1 MLPERQKGNLAENMI
16 SIFDYIKD
24 FGVLILLASF
34 ANSVMDL
41 QTLLHNLH
49 EEVSCSVCMSPFT
62 DPKILPCFHTFC
74 LHCLNELQKTSGKHG
89 EITCPE
95 CRGKFQVPGSG
106 YPQDLPA
113 NFRMNS
119 LLDVMAIQKC
129 NVAGVKCGNCEKTSA
144 QSFYCFKC
152 CAFWCDDCIAAHNII
167 RANKEHKVLAIKDF
181 QDQDIENVLTRP
193 VFCQKEHHE
202 NKKLKFFCKDCEVAI
217 CNTCVVT
224 LHEGHVKV
232 PLQDAANERKLR
244 LESMLESKKEK
255 ALRKRNMITR
265 LQSEC
270 NEIQEQVACVKK
282 SAQNLVDNLM
292 RVIETKKRELFKEV
306 EDKAQQSIERLV
318 EQQSEVENEL
328 QRIETSIEKTETFLK
343 QSTNAEI
350 VHFNTLEEVTEETEL
365 VECDRK
371 DLGHLVFFA
380 NKSLTAKA
388 NSEGVGSLKQ
398 IISQTKSRNSKAEG
412 NGITEVTVGLQAQF
426 VLTTQNAENEQCYEQ
441 CDIVTVEI
449 KNDNGRECATEAQV
463 QDNKDGSYN
472 ISYFAKEAGTCHT
485 SVMINGEH
493 VSGSPF
499 TVQVKPRQYKP
510 VLSFGGEGSSAGRF
524 IGPWG
529 VTVNERNKIAVTDR
543 HNNRV
548 QIFSSD
554 GTYLKSF
561 GRNGDQEGEF
571 VQPCGIA
578 YLNNGN
584 IVVADS
590 GNDRL
595 QIFTEQGEYLTQIG
609 SEGNLDHQFNYP
621 CGLSVDSDGNIIVAD
636 ADNKLV
642 KIFTPSGQFLRNF
655 GEDLLVNP
663 CHCIQKNQYFI
674 VSDWG
679 DDNIKVFNTDGD
691 FLNKFGNKGEGD
703 GEFHELRFLSVDK
716 AGHLMVCDSAND
728 RVQILELSGEFIT
741 EFGLIRDRIEDFVG
755 PICTAVLTDGRIVVS
770 DYCGDCIKIIE

>member
-1 MLPERQKGNLAENMI
+1 ME
-16 SIFDYIKD
+16 
-24 FGVLILLASF
+24 
-34 ANSVMDL
+34 L

-74 LHCLNELQKTSGKHG
+74 VHCLNELQRTSGKHG

-95 CRGKFQVPGSG
+95 CRRKFQVPGSG

-129 NVAGVKCGNCEKTSA
+129 NVAGVKCGNCDKTSG

-152 CAFWCDDCIAAHNII
+152 CTFWCDDCIAAHNII
-167 RANKEHKVLAIKDF
+167 RANKDHRVLAIKDF
-181 QDQDIENVLTRP
+181 HDQDIENVLRRP

-244 LESMLESKKEK
+244 LEAVLESQKVK

-270 NEIQEQVACVKK
+270 NEIKEQVACAKK

-292 RVIETKKRELFKEV
+292 RVIEAKKQELFKEV

-318 EQQSEVENEL
+318 EQQSDVENEL

-350 VHFNTLEEVTEETEL
+350 VHFNTLFQEEVTGEAEL
-365 VECDRK
+365 VDCDRN
-371 DLGHLVFFA
+371 DLCHFVFFP
-380 NKSLTAKA
+380 NKSLMAKA
-388 NSEGVGSLKQ
+388 NCEGVGSLTQ
-398 IISQTKSRNSKAEG
+398 IISQTKSSNSKAEG
-412 NGITEVTVGLQAQF
+412 IGINGVTVGLEAQF
-426 VLTTQNAENEQCYEQ
+426 VLTTRNAENEQCYER

-449 KNDNGRECATEAQV
+449 RNDDGRECASEAQV

-472 ISYFAKEAGTCHT
+472 ISYFAKEAGTCQT
-485 SVMINGEH
+485 SVMVNGEH
-493 VSGSPF
+493 VCGSPF
-499 TVQVKPRQYKP
+499 TVEVKPRKYKP
-510 VLSFGGEGSSAGRF
+510 VLSFGGEGSSAGMF
-524 IGPWG
+524 NGPYG
-529 VTVNERNKIAVTDR
+529 VTVNERNEIAVTEKLN
-543 HNNRV
+543 HRV

-554 GTYLKSF
+554 GTYLRSF
-561 GRNGDQEGEF
+561 GSEGDQEGEF
-571 VQPCGIA
+571 RYPTGIA

-584 IVVADS
+584 IVVADTL
-590 GNDRL
+590 NKRL

-609 SEGNLDHQFNYP
+609 GKGNLDHQFNDP
-621 CGLSVDSDGNIIVAD
+621 WGLSVDSDGNIIVAE
-636 ADNKLV
+636 NKLI
-642 KIFTPSGQFLRNF
+642 KIFTPSGQLLRKF
-655 GEDLLVNP
+655 GGEDLLVNP
-663 CHCIQKNQYFI
+663 CHCIQEDEYFI
-674 VSDWG
+674 VSDEV
-679 DDNIKVFNTDGD
+679 DRSINVFNTEGD
-691 FLNKFGNKGEGD
+691 FLYKFGNEGEGD
-703 GEFHELRFLSVDK
+703 GEFDRPRLLSVDK

-741 EFGLIRDRIEDFVG
+741 EFGLMSDRIEEFVG
-755 PICTAVLTDGRIVVS
+755 PISTTVLTDGRIVVS
-770 DYCGDCIKIIE
+770 DYCDNCIKIIE

>member
-1 MLPERQKGNLAENMI
+1 
-16 SIFDYIKD
+16 
-24 FGVLILLASF
+24 
-34 ANSVMDL
+34 MDL

-74 LHCLNELQKTSGKHG
+74 LHCLNELQRTSAKHG
-89 EITCPE
+89 EISCPE
-95 CRGKFQVPGSG
+95 CRRKFQVPGSG
-106 YPQDLPA
+106 YPKDLPV
-113 NFRMNS
+113 NFRINS

-129 NVAGVKCGNCEKTSA
+129 SIAGVKCGNCEKTSA

-152 CAFWCDDCIAAHNII
+152 CAFWCDDCITAHNII
-167 RANKEHKVLAIKDF
+167 RANKDHKVLAIKDF
-181 QDQDIENVLTRP
+181 QDQDIEDVLRRP

-244 LESMLESKKEK
+244 LEAVLESQKVK
-255 ALRKRNMITR
+255 ALQNRNVITR

-270 NEIQEQVACVKK
+270 NEIQEQVVCVKK

-292 RVIETKKRELFKEV
+292 RVIEVKKQELFKEV

-318 EQQSEVENEL
+318 EQRSDVENEL
-328 QRIETSIEKTETFLK
+328 QLIETSIVKTETFLK
-343 QSTNAEI
+343 RSTNAEI
-350 VHFNTLEEVTEETEL
+350 VHFNTLFQEEVTDKAEL
-365 VECDRK
+365 VDCDRK
-371 DLGHLVFFA
+371 DLGHFVFFA

-398 IISQTKSRNSKAEG
+398 IISQTKSSNSKAEG
-412 NGITEVTVGLQAQF
+412 KGITEVTVGLEAQF
-426 VLTTQNAENEQCYEQ
+426 VLTTRNAENEQCYEQ

-449 KNDNGRECATEAQV
+449 RNDDGRECATEAQV

-472 ISYFAKEAGTCHT
+472 ISYFAKEAVTCQT
-485 SVMINGEH
+485 SLMVNGEH

-510 VLSFGGEGSSAGRF
+510 VLSFGGKGLSAGMF
-524 IGPWG
+524 DGPWG
-529 VTVNERNKIAVTDR
+529 VAVNERNETVVTDSY
-543 HNNRV
+543 NNRV

-554 GTYLKSF
+554 GTYLRSF
-561 GRNGDQEGEF
+561 GSGGDEEGEF
-571 VQPCGIA
+571 NGPSGIA

-590 GNDRL
+590 INNRL

-609 SEGNLDHQFNYP
+609 GEGNLDHQFDYP
-621 CGLSVDSDGNIIVAD
+621 WGLSVDSDGNIIVAD
-636 ADNKLV
+636 SNNKLI
-642 KIFTPSGQFLRNF
+642 KIFTPSGQFLRKF
-655 GEDLLVNP
+655 GGEDLLVDP
-663 CHCIQKNQYFI
+663 IHCIQKDQYFI

-679 DDNIKVFNTDGD
+679 DHCIKVFNTDGD
-691 FLNKFGNKGEGD
+691 FLYKFGNEGEGD
-703 GEFHELRFLSVDK
+703 GEFNGPRCLLVDK
-716 AGHLMVCDSAND
+716 AGHLIVCEFPNH
-728 RVQILELSGEFIT
+728 RVQVLELNGKFIT
-741 EFGLIRDRIEDFVG
+741 KFELMSAGS
-755 PICTAVLTDGRIVVS
+755 PNSTAVLTDGRIVVS
-770 DYCGDCIKIIE
+770 DFRDDHIEIVK

>member
-1 MLPERQKGNLAENMI
+1 
-16 SIFDYIKD
+16 
-24 FGVLILLASF
+24 
-34 ANSVMDL
+34 MDL

-62 DPKILPCFHTFC
+62 EPKILPCFHTFC
-74 LHCLNELQKTSGKHG
+74 LHCLNDLQRTSGKHG

-95 CRGKFQVPGSG
+95 CRRNYQVPGSG
-106 YPQDLPA
+106 YPKDLPA

-129 NVAGVKCGNCEKTSA
+129 SVAGVKCGNCEKTSA

-167 RANKEHKVLAIKDF
+167 RANKDHKVLAIKDF
-181 QDQDIENVLTRP
+181 QDQDIENVLRRP

-244 LESMLESKKEK
+244 LESVLESQKEK

-270 NEIQEQVACVKK
+270 DEIKEQVACVKK
-282 SAQNLVDNLM
+282 GAQNLVDNLM
-292 RVIETKKRELFKEV
+292 RVIEAKKQEIFKEV

-318 EQQSEVENEL
+318 EQQSDVENEL

-350 VHFNTLEEVTEETEL
+350 VRFNTLFQEEVTDEAEL
-365 VECDRK
+365 VDCDRK
-371 DLGHLVFFA
+371 DLGHFVFFE

-398 IISQTKSRNSKAEG
+398 IISQTKSCNSKAEG
-412 NGITEVTVGLQAQF
+412 NGINDVTVGLEALF
-426 VLTTQNAENEQCYEQ
+426 VLTTRNAENEQCYEQ

-449 KNDNGRECATEAQV
+449 RNDDGRECATEAQV

-485 SVMINGEH
+485 SVMVNGEH

-499 TVQVKPRQYKP
+499 TVQVKPRKYKP
-510 VLSFGGEGSSAGRF
+510 VLSFGGEGSSAGMFNR
-524 IGPWG
+524 PCG
-529 VTVNERNKIAVTDR
+529 VAVNEHNEIAVTDFD
-543 HNNRV
+543 NNRV

-554 GTYLKSF
+554 GTYLRSF
-561 GRNGDQEGEF
+561 GRRGSHGGEF
-571 VQPCGIA
+571 NYPSGIA

-590 GNDRL
+590 RNNRL
-595 QIFTEQGEYLTQIG
+595 QIFTGRGEYLTQIG
-609 SEGNLDHQFNYP
+609 GKGNLDHQFNHP
-621 CGLSVDSDGNIIVAD
+621 FGLSADSDGNIIVAD
-636 ADNKLV
+636 SNNKLI
-642 KIFTPSGQFLRNF
+642 KIFTPSGQFLRTF
-655 GEDLLVNP
+655 GGEDLLVEP
-663 CHCIQKNQYFI
+663 FHCIQKDQYFI
-674 VSDWG
+674 VSDCG
-679 DDNIKVFNTDGD
+679 DDSIKVFNTDGD
-691 FLNKFGNKGEGD
+691 FLYKFGNGGDGD
-703 GEFHELRFLSVDK
+703 GELIKPLGLSVDK
-716 AGHLMVCDSAND
+716 AGHLMVCDFANHK
-728 RVQILELSGEFIT
+728 VQVLERNEKFITKFGRYGSEIGELSAPT
-741 EFGLIRDRIEDFVG
+741 S
-755 PICTAVLTDGRIVVS
+755 TAVLTDGRIVVTYF
-770 DYCGDCIKIIE
+770 DNKPIQIIE

>member
-1 MLPERQKGNLAENMI
+1 
-16 SIFDYIKD
+16 
-24 FGVLILLASF
+24 
-34 ANSVMDL
+34 MDL

-74 LHCLNELQKTSGKHG
+74 LHCLNELQRTSGKHG

-95 CRGKFQVPGSG
+95 CRRKFQVPGSG
-106 YPQDLPA
+106 YPKDLPA

-129 NVAGVKCGNCEKTSA
+129 NVAGVKCGNCDKRSA

-167 RANKEHKVLAIKDF
+167 RANKDHKVLAIKDF
-181 QDQDIENVLTRP
+181 QDQDIENVLRRP
-193 VFCQKEHHE
+193 AFCQKEHHE

-244 LESMLESKKEK
+244 LESLLESQKVK

-292 RVIETKKRELFKEV
+292 RVIEAKKQEIFKEV

-318 EQQSEVENEL
+318 EQQSDVENEL

-350 VHFNTLEEVTEETEL
+350 VHLNTLFQEEVTDVAEL
-365 VECDRK
+365 VDCDRK
-371 DLGHLVFFA
+371 DLGHFVFFA

-398 IISQTKSRNSKAEG
+398 IISQTKSSNSKTEG
-412 NGITEVTVGLQAQF
+412 NGINDVTVGLEAQF
-426 VLTTQNAENEQCYEQ
+426 VLTTRNAENEQCYEQ

-449 KNDNGRECATEAQV
+449 RNDDGRECATEAQV

-472 ISYFAKEAGTCHT
+472 ISYFAKEAGTCQT
-485 SVMINGEH
+485 SVMVNGEH

-510 VLSFGGEGSSAGRF
+510 VLSFGGKGSSAGMF
-524 IGPWG
+524 FGPWG
-529 VTVNERNKIAVTDR
+529 VAVNERNEIAVTDR
-543 HNNRV
+543 ANSRV

-554 GTYLKSF
+554 GTYLRSF
-561 GRNGDQEGEF
+561 GSKGDQEGEF
-571 VQPCGIA
+571 DYPTGIA
-578 YLNNGN
+578 YLDNGN

-590 GNDRL
+590 GNNRL
-595 QIFTEQGEYLTQIG
+595 QIFTGKGEYLTQIG
-609 SEGNLDHQFNYP
+609 GEG
-621 CGLSVDSDGNIIVAD
+621 SVDHKFD
-636 ADNKLV
+636 
-642 KIFTPSGQFLRNF
+642 FP
-655 GEDLLVNP
+655 
-663 CHCIQKNQYFI
+663 
-674 VSDWG
+674 WG
-679 DDNIKVFNTDGD
+679 
-691 FLNKFGNKGEGD
+691 
-703 GEFHELRFLSVDK
+703 HS
-716 AGHLMVCDSAND
+716 
-728 RVQILELSGEFIT
+728 
-741 EFGLIRDRIEDFVG
+741 
-755 PICTAVLTDGRIVVS
+755 
-770 DYCGDCIKIIE
+770 

>member
-167 RANKEHKVLAIKDF
+167 RANKDHKVLAIKDF
-181 QDQDIENVLTRP
+181 QDQDIEDVLRRP

>member
-167 RANKEHKVLAIKDF
+167 RANKDHRVLEIKDF
-181 QDQDIENVLTRP
+181 QDQDIEDVLRRP

-244 LESMLESKKEK
+244 LESVLESKKEK

-270 NEIQEQVACVKK
+270 NEIKEQVACVKK

-292 RVIETKKRELFKEV
+292 RVIEAKKRELFKEV

-318 EQQSEVENEL
+318 EQQSDVENEL